1 MYKNDII
8 NMSDET
14 VISLIT
20 LLSQTE
26 RLIKMKNQ
34 TPAIHCQSNNGS
46 ASYEPQI
53 IKTLLKLGIPANT
66 KGFHYIKT
74 AVLLGIENPIGMT
87 SMSKILYPAIAE
99 YYHVNSTAS
108 IERAMRYAIGMSC
121 VKGDSQFICELF
133 FFNDSFKYYSPT
145 NREFL
150 AMVVEY
156 IKQFRTE
163 TTESLIAS

>member
-1 MYKNDII
+1 
-8 NMSDET
+8 MSDET
-14 VISLIT
+14 VSSLIT

-26 RLIKMKNQ
+26 RLIKMKIQ
-34 TPAIHCQSNNGS
+34 TATTTCKSSDS
-46 ASYEPQI
+46 AGYESQI

-99 YYHVNSTAS
+99 LYHVNSTAS
-108 IERAMRYAIGMSC
+108 IERAMRYAISISC

-133 FFNDSFKYYSPT
+133 FFNDSLKYYSPT

-156 IKQFRTE
+156 IKQMHTE
-163 TTESLIAS
+163 TSESLIAS

>member
-1 MYKNDII
+1 MN
-8 NMSDET
+8 SQVST
-14 VISLIT
+14 ISC
-20 LLSQTE
+20 
-26 RLIKMKNQ
+26 K
-34 TPAIHCQSNNGS
+34 HSNSNS
-46 ASYEPQI
+46 NFESKV

-74 AVLLGIENPIGMT
+74 AVLLGVETPIGLT

-99 YYHVNSTAS
+99 LYHVRSAAS
-108 IERAMRYAIGMSC
+108 IERAMRYAIGLSC
-121 VKGDSQFICELF
+121 VKGDAEFICEMF
-133 FFNDSFKYYSPT
+133 YFNDNIQYYSPT

-150 AMVVEY
+150 AVVVEY

>member
-1 MYKNDII
+1 MK
-8 NMSDET
+8 
-14 VISLIT
+14 
-20 LLSQTE
+20 SQT
-26 RLIKMKNQ
+26 
-34 TPAIHCQSNNGS
+34 TAILCQSNNDC
-46 ASYEPQI
+46 ACYETQI

-66 KGFHYIKT
+66 KGFHYLKT
-74 AVLLGIENPIGMT
+74 AVLIGIENPIGMT

-99 YYHVNSTAS
+99 HYHVRSTAS
-108 IERAMRYAIGMSC
+108 IERAMRYAISMSC

-156 IKQFRTE
+156 IKQFQTKTNE
-163 TTESLIAS
+163 TLIAS

>member
-1 MYKNDII
+1 M
-8 NMSDET
+8 
-14 VISLIT
+14 ISLIT

-26 RLIKMKNQ
+26 RLIKMKSQ
-34 TPAIHCQSNNGS
+34 TLTVHCQSNNGNIGF
-46 ASYEPQI
+46 ENQV

-108 IERAMRYAIGMSC
+108 IERAMRYAIAISC

-133 FFNDSFKYYSPT
+133 CFNDSFKYYSPT

-150 AMVVEY
+150 AVVVEY
-156 IKQFRTE
+156 IKQFRTAA
-163 TTESLIAS
+163 TESLIAS